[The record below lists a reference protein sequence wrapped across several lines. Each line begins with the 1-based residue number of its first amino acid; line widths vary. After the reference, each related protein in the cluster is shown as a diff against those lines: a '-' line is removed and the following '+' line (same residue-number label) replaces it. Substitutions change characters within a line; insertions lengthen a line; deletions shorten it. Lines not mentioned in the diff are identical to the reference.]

1 MCSREDLTSLKLVL
15 KEWLPVVSALK
26 AGRQQVGFCFYLL
39 LQLHGCRLTQ
49 PRLTQPLSAACQ
61 AVRFCLACRLFS
73 GREVSGSLHFE

>member
-26 AGRQQVGFCFYLL
+26 AGRQQVGFCFHLL
-39 LQLHGCRLTQ
+39 LQLHGC
-49 PRLTQPLSAACQ
+49 RLTQPLSAACQ

-73 GREVSGSLHFE
+73 GREVSGSLHFK